1 VATSIETQNCFKL
14 IKVIDKLIKI
24 SLSGKLDVK
33 I

>member
-1 VATSIETQNCFKL
+1 
-14 IKVIDKLIKI
+14 VIDKLIKI